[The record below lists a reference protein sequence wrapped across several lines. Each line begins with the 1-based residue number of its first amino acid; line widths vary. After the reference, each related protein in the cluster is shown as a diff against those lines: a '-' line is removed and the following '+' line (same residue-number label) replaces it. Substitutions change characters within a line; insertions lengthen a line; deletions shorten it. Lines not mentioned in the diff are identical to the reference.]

1 MIYVPITSSMKRIAT
16 RNANRM
22 GRIRNSITRG
32 QGNSYGFLGEQIT
45 QLVLGGEI
53 VNKGKKYNV
62 DYDLV
67 LDDGTT
73 VEVKTKK
80 TTVEPKDYYECSVA
94 KYNTKQ
100 KCDYYAF
107 VRVLDTKQGGWF
119 LGVMPKEKYFINAK
133 FLKAGTRD
141 GDNGFLVRADCYNLA
156 ISELQGNIDG
166 VR

>member
-45 QLVLGGEI
+45 KLVLGGEI

-80 TTVEPKDYYECSVA
+80 TTVEPKKKSACSVE
-94 KYNTKQ
+94 KKNNKQ
-100 KCDYYAF
+100 KC
-107 VRVLDTKQGGWF
+107 
-119 LGVMPKEKYFINAK
+119 E
-133 FLKAGTRD
+133 
-141 GDNGFLVRADCYNLA
+141 YN
-156 ISELQGNIDG
+156 E
-166 VR
+166 

>member
-141 GDNGFLVRADCYNLA
+141 GDNKFLVRADCYNLP
-156 ISELQGNIDG
+156 ISDLQRNIDG
-166 VR
+166 T

>member
-1 MIYVPITSSMKRIAT
+1 
-16 RNANRM
+16 M

-141 GDNGFLVRADCYNLA
+141 GDNGFLVRADCYNLP
-156 ISELQGNIDG
+156 ISDLQRNIDAT
-166 VR
+166 

>member
-45 QLVLGGEI
+45 KIVLGGEI

>member
-1 MIYVPITSSMKRIAT
+1 MIKVPITSAMKRYAT

-32 QGNSYGFLGEQIT
+32 EGNVYGFLGEQIAK
-45 QLVLGGEI
+45 QVLGGEI

-67 LDDGTT
+67 LDGGVT

-80 TTVEPKDYYECSVA
+80 TSVEPKDYYECSVA
-94 KYNTKQ
+94 RYNTKQ

-107 VRVLDTKQGGWF
+107 VRVLSNREAGWF
-119 LGVMPKEKYFINAK
+119 LGVMPKEKYFLNAK

-141 GDNGFLVRADCYNLA
+141 GDNRFLVRADCYNMR
-156 ISELQGNIDG
+156 ICDLQGNIDG
-166 VR
+166 V

>member
-1 MIYVPITSSMKRIAT
+1 
-16 RNANRM
+16 M
-22 GRIRNSITRG
+22 GKC
-32 QGNSYGFLGEQIT
+32 
-45 QLVLGGEI
+45 
-53 VNKGKKYNV
+53 NKGKKYNV

-80 TTVEPKDYYECSVA
+80 TTVKPKDYYECSVA

-107 VRVLDTKQGGWF
+107 VRVLDTKENGWF

-141 GDNGFLVRADCYNLA
+141 GDNGFLVKADCYNLA
-156 ISELQGNIDG
+156 ISQLQEKI
-166 VR
+166 

>member
-1 MIYVPITSSMKRIAT
+1 MKRIAT

-141 GDNGFLVRADCYNLA
+141 GDNGFLVRADCYNLP
-156 ISELQGNIDG
+156 ISDLQRNIDAT
-166 VR
+166 

>member
-80 TTVEPKDYYECSVA
+80 TTVEPKKYYECSVA

-107 VRVLDTKQGGWF
+107 VRVLDTKKGGWF

-141 GDNGFLVRADCYNLA
+141 GDNGFLVRADCYNMR
-156 ISELQGNIDG
+156 ICDLQGRI
-166 VR
+166 

>member
-1 MIYVPITSSMKRIAT
+1 VIYVPITASMKRIAT

>member
-32 QGNSYGFLGEQIT
+32 QGISYGVLGEHIT
-45 QLVLGGEI
+45 KLVLGCEI

-80 TTVEPKDYYECSVA
+80 TTVEPKKYYECSVA

-107 VRVLDTKQGGWF
+107 VRVLDTKKGGWF

-141 GDNGFLVRADCYNLA
+141 GDNGFLVRADCYNIA
-156 ISELQGNIDG
+156 ISELQGKI
-166 VR
+166 

>member
-1 MIYVPITSSMKRIAT
+1 MIYVPITASMKRIAT

-45 QLVLGGEI
+45 KLVLGGEI

-156 ISELQGNIDG
+156 ISALQKKIGK
-166 VR
+166 

>member
-45 QLVLGGEI
+45 QLVLGGKI

-141 GDNGFLVRADCYNLA
+141 GDNGFLVRADCYNLP
-156 ISELQGNIDG
+156 ISDLQRNIDAT
-166 VR
+166 

>member
-1 MIYVPITSSMKRIAT
+1 MIKVPITSAMKRYAT
-16 RNANRM
+16 RSANRM

-32 QGNSYGFLGEQIT
+32 EGNVYGFLGEQIAK
-45 QLVLGGEI
+45 QVLGGEI
-53 VNKGKKYNV
+53 VNKGSSYNV

-67 LDDGTT
+67 LDNGVT

-80 TTVEPKDYYECSVA
+80 TKFEPKDYYECSVA

-107 VRVLDTKQGGWF
+107 VRVLANRQAGWF

-141 GDNGFLVRADCYNLA
+141 GDNGFLVKADCYNLA
-156 ISELQGNIDG
+156 ISELQENIDG
-166 VR
+166 V

>member
-1 MIYVPITSSMKRIAT
+1 VIYVPITSSMKRIAT

>member
-1 MIYVPITSSMKRIAT
+1 MKRIAT

-45 QLVLGGEI
+45 KLVLGGEI

-80 TTVEPKDYYECSVA
+80 TTVEPKKYYECSVA

-107 VRVLDTKQGGWF
+107 VRVLDTKKGGWF

-141 GDNGFLVRADCYNLA
+141 GDNGFLVRADCYNLP
-156 ISELQGNIDG
+156 ISDLQRNIDAI
-166 VR
+166 

>member
-1 MIYVPITSSMKRIAT
+1 VIYVPITSSMKRIAT

-141 GDNGFLVRADCYNLA
+141 GDNKFLVRADCYNLP
-156 ISELQGNIDG
+156 ISDLQRNIDG
-166 VR
+166 T

>member
-80 TTVEPKDYYECSVA
+80 TTVEPK
-94 KYNTKQ
+94 K
-100 KCDYYAF
+100 
-107 VRVLDTKQGGWF
+107 
-119 LGVMPKEKYFINAK
+119 
-133 FLKAGTRD
+133 
-141 GDNGFLVRADCYNLA
+141 
-156 ISELQGNIDG
+156 
-166 VR
+166 

>member
-1 MIYVPITSSMKRIAT
+1 MKRIAT

-45 QLVLGGEI
+45 KLVLGGEI

-80 TTVEPKDYYECSVA
+80 TTVEPKKYYECSVA

-107 VRVLDTKQGGWF
+107 VRVLDTKKGGWF

-156 ISELQGNIDG
+156 ISDLQRNIDAI
-166 VR
+166 

>member
-45 QLVLGGEI
+45 KLVLGGEI

-80 TTVEPKDYYECSVA
+80 TTVEPKKYYECSVA

-107 VRVLDTKQGGWF
+107 VRVLDTKKGGWF

-141 GDNGFLVRADCYNLA
+141 GDNGFLVRADCYNLP
-156 ISELQGNIDG
+156 ISDLQRNIDG
-166 VR
+166 I

>member
-1 MIYVPITSSMKRIAT
+1 MIYVPITASMKRIAT

-22 GRIRNSITRG
+22 GNIKNSIMKG
-32 QGNSYGFLGEQIT
+32 EGNVYGFLGEQVA

-53 VNKGKKYNV
+53 VNKGKAYNV
-62 DYDLV
+62 DYDLIC
-67 LDDGTT
+67 DDGTT

-80 TTVEPKDYYECSVA
+80 TSVPPKPYYECSIA
-94 KYNTKQ
+94 KYNTRQ

-107 VRVLDTKQGGWF
+107 VRVLKNREVGWF

-141 GDNGFLVRADCYNLA
+141 GDNGFLVRADCYNLP
-156 ISELQGNIDG
+156 ISDLQRNIDAI
-166 VR
+166 